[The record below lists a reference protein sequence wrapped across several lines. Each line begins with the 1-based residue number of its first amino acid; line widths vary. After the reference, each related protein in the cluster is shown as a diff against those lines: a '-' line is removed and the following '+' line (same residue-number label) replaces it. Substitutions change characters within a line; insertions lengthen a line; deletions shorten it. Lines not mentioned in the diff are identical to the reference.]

1 MSVPGKLDLQNRAVG
16 SSFPATL
23 HVAARLLRAL
33 QRPLS
38 YWVLSV
44 VSRAPALPLSDLILH
59 CPLLCSRISRHT
71 DPPFP
76 HTGQAHCPEHSSL
89 LHLLRC
95 QVCLTYPINA
105 PALYSPFL
113 PCVFK
118 ILIFSQT
125 IYYALCWLNY
135 FVCPFSSYQN
145 IFPESSHFFLS
156 SLLYRQDL
164 EQYLTY
170 SEWLEKI
177 CWMNEQ
183 IVGIFE
189 VVVF

>member
-23 HVAARLLRAL
+23 HMAARLLRAL

-89 LHLLRC
+89 LQICSDVRSVWPTPLTPQHC
-95 QVCLTYPINA
+95 IPHSCL
-105 PALYSPFL
+105 
-113 PCVFK
+113 VFSK
-118 ILIFSQT
+118 SL
-125 IYYALCWLNY
+125 
-135 FVCPFSSYQN
+135 
-145 IFPESSHFFLS
+145 SSHKLFIMLCVDLIILFVLSPPTRIYSLKAVTFF
-156 SLLYRQDL
+156 SLHYCPWCLQ
-164 EQYLTY
+164 
-170 SEWLEKI
+170 
-177 CWMNEQ
+177 
-183 IVGIFE
+183 
-189 VVVF
+189 